1 MDWRTQKWRRIAVY
15 GLGRSGQAAVALLRA
30 HGISVLA
37 FDENTEAKASLAD
50 LLRDPGVEFRSGDT
64 LNRWPKDIDALV
76 VSPGVP
82 PHKALLTLARDGGL
96 PVFSEVDLAI
106 PLLGGPMLAITGSN
120 GKSTTTALTGHL
132 LEAAGFVVE
141 TCGNLGRPL
150 CEVVEGPADRI
161 FVVELSSFQLETSH
175 QVNPRAAAWLNF
187 APDHLDWHGGVESYA
202 RAKEKIF
209 RLQGPTQIA
218 VLNADDPRTQEVKTL
233 ARRRLFSRSAMVGD
247 GCHLQGEDV
256 IEVSPQGVRP
266 LFSLADLPLQGSHNH
281 ENAMAAFLLALSL
294 ADQREAFRKGLRS
307 FQGLAHRLS
316 QVGDIDGISFWNDS
330 KATNVAATLAS
341 LQGFPDHSVHLILGG
356 RGKGE
361 DFSQL
366 SSHALAKTRQ
376 VYLVGEATA
385 DLDKALDPAIARRRC
400 GDLESAVRAA
410 RESALKGEV
419 VLLSPACASYDQYPS
434 FTARGRH
441 FEALVREGKS

>member
-1 MDWRTQKWRRIAVY
+1 MDWRNQPWRRIAVY
-15 GLGRSGQAAVALLRA
+15 GLGRSGRAAVALLRS

-37 FDENTEAKASLAD
+37 YDENAEAEASLSA
-50 LLRDPGVEFRSGDT
+50 LSRDPGVELQLGNT
-64 LNRWPKDIDALV
+64 LTQWPKDTDALV

-82 PHKALLTLARDGGL
+82 PHKVLCAQARDRGI
-96 PVFSEVDLAI
+96 PVLSEVDLAI

-132 LEAAGFVVE
+132 LEAAGFAVE

-150 CEVVEGPADRI
+150 CEVVEGPPNRI

-175 QVNPRAAAWLNF
+175 EVNPQAAAWLNF
-187 APDHLDWHGGVESYA
+187 APDHLEWHGGVEPYA

-218 VLNADDPRTQEVKTL
+218 VLNADDPRTQQVKTL
-233 ARRRLFSRSAMVGD
+233 ARRRLFSRSTVVAD

-256 IEVSPQGVRP
+256 IEVSPQGERP
-266 LFSLADLPLQGSHNH
+266 LFTLEDLPLQGSHNH

-294 ADQREAFRKGLRS
+294 ADQSQAFRKGLRS

-316 QVGDIDGISFWNDS
+316 HVGDIDGVSYWNDS

-361 DFSQL
+361 DYSRL
-366 SSHALAKTRQ
+366 SPNARAKARR
-376 VYLVGEATA
+376 VYLVGEATD
-385 DLDKALDPAIARRRC
+385 DLDDALDPSIPRRRY
-400 GDLESAVRAA
+400 GDLGGAFRAA
-410 RESALKGEV
+410 RESARKGEA

-434 FTARGRH
+434 FMARGRH
-441 FEALVREGKS
+441 FEALVREDEL